1 MKRRAFIA
9 ALGGAA
15 AWPDRGKSITRLERR
30 MRKLLAIVFAASLVC
45 VDGVMAQ
52 NYPTQP
58 ITMVVPFPAGGPVDT
73 LARIVT
79 ERIRPLLGQPVI
91 VENVTGA
98 AGSVGVGRVARAPPD
113 GYTLINGIWSTHVVN
128 GAVYKLKYDVL
139 NDFAPIALL
148 TNNPQ
153 LIVAKKS
160 MVANDLQGFIA
171 WLRANPDKALAGT
184 AGVGSPQHVMGV
196 LFQNATG
203 TRFQFVHYR
212 GGAPAMQDLVAE
224 HIDLIISDLVT
235 SLPQIRTGNI
245 KAYAVTSSDRL
256 ASAPEISTVDEAGL
270 PGFHTAVWNA
280 IWAPKGTPEV
290 IIAKLNA
297 AIVDSLSDSTVRE
310 RLADLGQQVVP
321 RDQQT
326 PNTLAALHKAEIE
339 KWWPIIKA
347 ANIKAE

>member
-1 MKRRAFIA
+1 M
-9 ALGGAA
+9 G
-15 AWPDRGKSITRLERR
+15 
-30 MRKLLAIVFAASLVC
+30 KLLAIVFAGYLLFVNSAT
-45 VDGVMAQ
+45 AQ

-58 ITMVVPFPAGGPVDT
+58 ITVIVPFSAGGPVDT

-79 ERIRPLLGQPVI
+79 EHMRPLLSQPVI

-98 AGSVGVGRVARAPPD
+98 GGSIGVGRVARAPPD
-113 GYTLINGIWSTHVVN
+113 GYTLINGIWSTHVTN

-139 NDFAPIALL
+139 GDFAPIALL
-148 TNNPQ
+148 TSNPQ

-184 AGVGSPQHVMGV
+184 AGVGSPQHILGV
-196 LFQNATG
+196 QFQNATG

-224 HIDLIISDLVT
+224 QIDLIISDLVT
-235 SLPQIRTGNI
+235 SLPQIRSGHI
-245 KAYAVTSSDRL
+245 KAYAVTSSERL
-256 ASAPEISTVDEAGL
+256 ASAPEIPTVDEAGL
-270 PGFHTAVWNA
+270 PVFHTAVWNA
-280 IWAPKGTPEV
+280 IWAPKGTPED
-290 IIAKLNA
+290 IIAKLNTA
-297 AIVDSLSDSTVRE
+297 VVDSLGDSTVRE

-326 PNTLAALHKAEIE
+326 PNALAALHKAEID

>member
-9 ALGGAA
+9 GLGSAA
-15 AWPDRGKSITRLERR
+15 AWRRRDWGIRWLAGR
-30 MRKLLAIVFAASLVC
+30 MRNLLAVVFTVSWAC
-45 VDGVMAQ
+45 VDGVTGQ
-52 NYPTQP
+52 TYPTQP
-58 ITMVVPFPAGGPVDT
+58 VTMIVPFPAGGPVDT
-73 LARIVT
+73 LARVVT
-79 ERIRPLLGQPVI
+79 ERMRPLLGQPVI

-98 AGSVGVGRVARAPPD
+98 AGSIGVGRVARAPPD
-113 GYTLINGIWSTHVVN
+113 GYTLIAGIWSTHVTN

-139 NDFAPIALL
+139 GDFAPIALL

-160 MVANDLQGFIA
+160 MVAHDLQGLIA
-171 WLRANPDKALAGT
+171 WLKANPDKALAGT
-184 AGVGSPQHVMGV
+184 SGVGSPQHIMGV

-203 TRFQFVHYR
+203 SRFQFVHYR

-224 HIDLIISDLVT
+224 QIDLMISDMVT

-245 KAYAVTSSDRL
+245 RAYAVTSSERL
-256 ASAPEISTVDEAGL
+256 ASAPEIATVDEAGL

-280 IWAPKGTPEV
+280 IWAPKGTSED

-297 AIVDSLSDSTVRE
+297 AVVDSLSDTTVRE
-310 RLADLGQQVVP
+310 RLADLGQLVVP

-326 PNTLAALHKAEIE
+326 PSALGALHKAEIE